1 MTFYDLCQDILAGF
15 PATTGLSSGFDSSV
29 VSEDSTVRVEKE
41 IYHIDYLVWY
51 IFIRN
56 QSVEF

>member
-1 MTFYDLCQDILAGF
+1 MTYYDLCQDILAGF
-15 PATTGLSSGFDSSV
+15 PATGLSSGFDSSV

-41 IYHIDYLVWY
+41 IYHIDCLVWY